1 MPVRFDRDTHAAWR
15 TTQSSSFKAASKG
28 SIAIDGVSLTLVD
41 VDLEQFSTA
50 LIPHTLEITTLGSLT
65 VGDKVNLESDL
76 LAKYVEKQ
84 LQPST

>member
-1 MPVRFDRDTHAAWR
+1 MPAQIRKQV
-15 TTQSSSFKAASKG
+15 ASKG